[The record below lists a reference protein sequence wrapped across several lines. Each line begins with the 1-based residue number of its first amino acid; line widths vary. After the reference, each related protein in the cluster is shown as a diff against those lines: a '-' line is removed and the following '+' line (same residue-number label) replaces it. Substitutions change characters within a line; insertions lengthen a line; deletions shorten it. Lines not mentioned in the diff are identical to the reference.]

1 VRHFARAAVE
11 GGRALLRE
19 VRSGPLVLTPN
30 EHGYTFRGPIVIG
43 ELIAGAVNEG
53 AQQGVSPGGGE
64 AVGSFAQRERPQ
76 RESR

>member
-1 VRHFARAAVE
+1 MRRVARAAVE

-19 VRSGPLVLTPN
+19 VRSGPLVFTPS

-53 AQQGVSPGGGE
+53 AQQGVSPS
-64 AVGSFAQRERPQ
+64 GSARAWTREIPGIVKAA
-76 RESR
+76 